1 MINTTPDVL
10 VGLFNDT
17 TATALNGGMTDQF
30 YGADVN
36 YRMRAPQ
43 FASFSNVDILFG
55 IRYAALDEKLSASVN
70 SVFSRNF
77 RPELGIPVPTDFTNS
92 VSGFDTFRIR
102 NDFIGPQVGFNA
114 EQHWGPYWVTSE
126 NKLAVGAM
134 IERASVSDSTIAST
148 TPTSTIFLAGI
159 PLQVTG
165 GSPVVGPGGP
175 QFGLFTQFD
184 RSKVVFAA
192 VPSGNIKLGYDIV
205 PDMLSLTL
213 AYNYIYMSS
222 IGRVG
227 DQIASPND
235 IRQSSLFAQGM
246 TFGVKAKF

>member
-1 MINTTPDVL
+1 DLTRFHRSRLDIDGSKPARNRRLARSRRRRQFPDGLLAGSAADECHRRQRLLPAGRFQFLCATTTVRTSTLINTTPDVL

-43 FASFSNVDILFG
+43 FASFSNVGILFG

-134 IERASVSDSTIAST
+134 IERASVSD
-148 TPTSTIFLAGI
+148 
-159 PLQVTG
+159 
-165 GSPVVGPGGP
+165 
-175 QFGLFTQFD
+175 
-184 RSKVVFAA
+184 
-192 VPSGNIKLGYDIV
+192 
-205 PDMLSLTL
+205 
-213 AYNYIYMSS
+213 
-222 IGRVG
+222 
-227 DQIASPND
+227 
-235 IRQSSLFAQGM
+235 
-246 TFGVKAKF
+246 